1 MKIIPIKDLRNT
13 QEISKLCAESFEP
26 VFISKNGYNNLV
38 IMSDKYYENLLKRN
52 NNRCHEK
59 IKSEIKPILK
69 YKQYDGFGF
78 VRVASINFKLKVGDV
93 YYNLEQI
100 KEKLIEANKLNIK
113 IAVFPELALTGYTCS
128 DLFFNRTLLNQ
139 VEDALVNLKEFS
151 KNLDMLFF
159 VGAPISK
166 DYSIFNTAVAFN
178 RGEIIGVNAKKYL
191 PNYNEFYEAR
201 QFKPC
206 PENNSTITIKDKS
219 YIFGNRI
226 LYSCLDYIDLKVG
239 VDICEDLWV
248 NDSFN
253 TELAMNGASVIV
265 NLSASNEIVGKEQY
279 RKDLVKITSARNIC
293 GYIYCSSGED
303 ESTTDLIYSGAK
315 LIYENGSLI
324 NEGQLFSNGILYTE
338 IDIEKLM
345 NERRRMTTFVY
356 KQTNLDIIPFS
367 IQLNNV
373 ELSRNYSQN
382 PFILQDFELGKER
395 YRKIIEMQARGLKKR
410 LEACN
415 IKKVVVG
422 LSGGLDSTLAL
433 LVCYRCFE
441 IMGYDYKDITAI
453 TLPCFGTS
461 ERTYNNALKLSSSLG
476 LSFKEINICDS
487 VLSHFKDI
495 NHDVNNHNTTYE
507 NAQARERTQV
517 LLDYA
522 NDINALM
529 VGTGDLS
536 ELCLGWTTYNGDH
549 MSSYGV
555 NASIP
560 KTLVKELVK
569 TFAYDYEI
577 VKDILLD
584 IIDTP
589 ISPELLPPVDG
600 EISQKTE
607 DKIGPYELH
616 DFFIYHFLRNNFS
629 CKKIFF
635 LAAYTYKG
643 KYTKED
649 IKKYLTLFIKR
660 FFQNQFKRSV
670 LPDGVKVGTVSISPR
685 GDFRMPSDASYSSF
699 LKEID
704 DIVID

>member
-13 QEISKLCAESFEP
+13 QEISKICNETNEP
-26 VFISKNGYNNLV
+26 IFISKNGYNDLV
-38 IMSDKYYENLLKRN
+38 IMSDKYYESIIKKQMKHHKSTN
-52 NNRCHEK
+52 NKNN
-59 IKSEIKPILK
+59 INIK
-69 YKQYDGFGF
+69 YKNYDGFGF
-78 VRVASINFKLKVGDV
+78 VKVAVINFKMNVCDV
-93 YYNLEQI
+93 NFNLSQI
-100 KEKLIEANKLNIK
+100 KEKLKEASLKNVKV
-113 IAVFPELALTGYTCS
+113 AVFPELSLTGYTCS
-128 DLFFNRTLLNQ
+128 DIFFNRTMLNQ
-139 VEDALVNLKEFS
+139 VISALLDLKEFS

-159 VGAPISK
+159 IGAPLCK
-166 DYSIFNTAVAFN
+166 DYSIFNCAVVFN
-178 RGEIIGVNAKKYL
+178 KGEIIGVNAKKFL

-206 PENNSTITIKDKS
+206 PEINSTINIGDNS
-219 YIFGNRI
+219 YPFGNKF
-226 LYSCLDYIDLKVG
+226 LYVCEDYIDLKIG
-239 VDICEDLWV
+239 VEICEDLWV
-248 NDSFN
+248 NDSF
-253 TELAMNGASVIV
+253 TSELAMSGASIIV
-265 NLSASNEIVGKEQY
+265 NLSASNEIIGKEEY
-279 RKDLVKITSARNIC
+279 RKDLVKITSAKNIC
-293 GYIYCSSGED
+293 GYIYCSSGES

-315 LIYENGSLI
+315 LIYENGSLLSKSELF
-324 NEGQLFSNGILYTE
+324 NEGLIETE

-356 KQTNLDIIPFS
+356 KESFLSLIPFS
-367 IQLNNV
+367 INLQNTNLT
-373 ELSRNYSQN
+373 RKYSQN
-382 PFILQDFELGKER
+382 PFVLEDFEKGKER

-410 LEACN
+410 MEASFSSSA
-415 IKKVVVG
+415 VVG

-433 LVCYRCFE
+433 LVTYRCFE
-441 IMGYDYKDITAI
+441 IMGYDFKNIVAV

-461 ERTYNNALKLSSSLG
+461 KRTYNNALELSTKLG
-476 LSFKEINICDS
+476 ISFKEINICDTI
-487 VLSHFKDI
+487 LSHFKDI
-495 NHDVNNHNTTYE
+495 NHDVNNHNAAYE

-522 NDINALM
+522 NEINAIM

-569 TFAYDYEI
+569 TFALDHLE
-577 VKDILLD
+577 VKDVLFD
-584 IIDTP
+584 VIDTP

-600 EISQKTE
+600 VISQKTE

-629 CKKIFF
+629 LKKIYY
-635 LAAYTYKG
+635 LATYAYEG
-643 KYTKED
+643 KYNKQE
-649 IKKYLTLFIKR
+649 IKKWLIVFIKR

-685 GDFRMPSDASYSSF
+685 GDFRMPSDASYKSF
-699 LKEID
+699 LKEVE
-704 DIVID
+704 DIVAE